1 MSDLKNWKT
10 ECEIRNCK
18 LFIEL
23 FGKEPQIEQLKENYY
38 DFRNEVADCLQ
49 SASED
54 LDDLEAFEENYKNA
68 NDLKE
73 SNDIMYQAFEAAYKV
88 ACGKIDTDNSYFF
101 DEKESMNLLMEMRS
115 LHDKIVNM
123 LKSIDL
129 WLFIR
134 MCGIENRL
142 KAA

>member
-101 DEKESMNLLMEMRS
+101 DEKESMNLLMEKRS

-129 WLFIR
+129 LAVSA
-134 MCGIENRL
+134 GIN
-142 KAA
+142 

>member
-73 SNDIMYQAFEAAYKV
+73 SNDIMYQVFVAAYKV

-101 DEKESMNLLMEMRS
+101 DEKECMNLLMEMRS

-129 WLFIR
+129 LAVSA
-134 MCGIENRL
+134 GIN
-142 KAA
+142 

>member
-54 LDDLEAFEENYKNA
+54 LDDLEAFEENYKSA

-88 ACGKIDTDNSYFF
+88 ACGKIDTNNSYFF
-101 DEKESMNLLMEMRS
+101 DEKECMNLLMEMRS

-129 WLFIR
+129 LAVSA
-134 MCGIENRL
+134 GIN
-142 KAA
+142 

>member
-10 ECEIRNCK
+10 ECEIQNCK

-49 SASED
+49 SAPED

-101 DEKESMNLLMEMRS
+101 DEKECMNLLMEMRS

-123 LKSIDL
+123 LKAIDL
-129 WLFIR
+129 LAVSA
-134 MCGIENRL
+134 GIN
-142 KAA
+142 

>member
-73 SNDIMYQAFEAAYKV
+73 SSDIMYQAFEAAYKV

-129 WLFIR
+129 LAVSA
-134 MCGIENRL
+134 GIN
-142 KAA
+142 

>member
-101 DEKESMNLLMEMRS
+101 DEKECMNLLMEMRS

-129 WLFIR
+129 LSVSA
-134 MCGIENRL
+134 GIN
-142 KAA
+142 

>member
-1 MSDLKNWKT
+1 MALRHENIQNWKT

-73 SNDIMYQAFEAAYKV
+73 SDDIMYQAFEAAYKV

-101 DEKESMNLLMEMRS
+101 DEKECMNLLMEMRS

-129 WLFIR
+129 LAVSA
-134 MCGIENRL
+134 GIN
-142 KAA
+142 

>member
-101 DEKESMNLLMEMRS
+101 DEKECMNLLMEMRS

-123 LKSIDL
+123 LKAIDL
-129 WLFIR
+129 LAVSA
-134 MCGIENRL
+134 GIN
-142 KAA
+142 

>member
-129 WLFIR
+129 LVVSA
-134 MCGIENRL
+134 GIN
-142 KAA
+142 

>member
-10 ECEIRNCK
+10 ECEIQNCK

-73 SNDIMYQAFEAAYKV
+73 SNDIMYQAFVAAYKV

-101 DEKESMNLLMEMRS
+101 DEKECMNLLMEMRS

-129 WLFIR
+129 LAVSA
-134 MCGIENRL
+134 GIN
-142 KAA
+142 

>member
-10 ECEIRNCK
+10 ECEIQNCK

-49 SASED
+49 SAPED

-73 SNDIMYQAFEAAYKV
+73 SNDIMYQAFVAAYKV

-101 DEKESMNLLMEMRS
+101 DEKECMNLLMEMRS

-123 LKSIDL
+123 LKAIDL
-129 WLFIR
+129 LAVSA
-134 MCGIENRL
+134 GIN
-142 KAA
+142 

>member
-38 DFRNEVADCLQ
+38 DFRNEFADCLQ

-88 ACGKIDTDNSYFF
+88 ACGKIDTNNSYFF
-101 DEKESMNLLMEMRS
+101 DEKECMNLLMEMRS

-129 WLFIR
+129 LAVSA
-134 MCGIENRL
+134 GIN
-142 KAA
+142 

>member
-73 SNDIMYQAFEAAYKV
+73 SNDIIYQAFEAAYKV

-101 DEKESMNLLMEMRS
+101 DEKECMNLLMEMRS

-129 WLFIR
+129 LAVSA
-134 MCGIENRL
+134 GIN
-142 KAA
+142 

>member
-73 SNDIMYQAFEAAYKV
+73 SNDIMYQVFEAAYKV

-101 DEKESMNLLMEMRS
+101 DEKECMNLLMEMRS

-129 WLFIR
+129 LAVSA
-134 MCGIENRL
+134 GINDSV
-142 KAA
+142 K

>member
-68 NDLKE
+68 NELKE

-129 WLFIR
+129 LAVSA
-134 MCGIENRL
+134 GIN
-142 KAA
+142 

>member
-101 DEKESMNLLMEMRS
+101 DEKECMNLLMEMRL

-129 WLFIR
+129 LAVSA
-134 MCGIENRL
+134 GIN
-142 KAA
+142 

>member
-10 ECEIRNCK
+10 ECEIQNCK

-101 DEKESMNLLMEMRS
+101 DEKECMNLLMEMRS

-129 WLFIR
+129 LAVSA
-134 MCGIENRL
+134 GIN
-142 KAA
+142 

>member
-49 SASED
+49 SAPED

-101 DEKESMNLLMEMRS
+101 DEKECMNLLMEMRS

-129 WLFIR
+129 LAVSA
-134 MCGIENRL
+134 GIN
-142 KAA
+142 

>member
-49 SASED
+49 SAPED

-73 SNDIMYQAFEAAYKV
+73 SNDIMYQAFVAAYKV

-101 DEKESMNLLMEMRS
+101 DEKECMNLLMEMRS

-123 LKSIDL
+123 LKAIDL
-129 WLFIR
+129 LVVSA
-134 MCGIENRL
+134 GIN
-142 KAA
+142 

>member
-10 ECEIRNCK
+10 ECETRNCK

-23 FGKEPQIEQLKENYY
+23 FGKEPPLEQLKEDYY

-54 LDDLEAFEENYKNA
+54 LDDLEAFEENYKNV

-101 DEKESMNLLMEMRS
+101 DEKECMNLLMEMWS
-115 LHDKIVNM
+115 LHDKIMNM

-129 WLFIR
+129 LAVSA
-134 MCGIENRL
+134 GIN
-142 KAA
+142 

>member
-23 FGKEPQIEQLKENYY
+23 FGKELQIEQLKENYY

-101 DEKESMNLLMEMRS
+101 DEKECMNLLMEMRS
-115 LHDKIVNM
+115 LHDKIVNI

-129 WLFIR
+129 LAVSA
-134 MCGIENRL
+134 GIN
-142 KAA
+142 

>member
-129 WLFIR
+129 LAVSA
-134 MCGIENRL
+134 GIN
-142 KAA
+142 

>member
-23 FGKEPQIEQLKENYY
+23 FGKKPQIEQLKENYY

-73 SNDIMYQAFEAAYKV
+73 SNDIMYQAFVAAYKV

-101 DEKESMNLLMEMRS
+101 DEKECMNLLMEMRS

-129 WLFIR
+129 LAVSA
-134 MCGIENRL
+134 GIN
-142 KAA
+142 

>member
-129 WLFIR
+129 LAVSA
-134 MCGIENRL
+134 GINDSV
-142 KAA
+142 K

>member
-54 LDDLEAFEENYKNA
+54 LDDLEVFEENYKNA

-129 WLFIR
+129 LAVSA
-134 MCGIENRL
+134 GIN
-142 KAA
+142 

>member
-88 ACGKIDTDNSYFF
+88 ACGKIDIDNSYFF
-101 DEKESMNLLMEMRS
+101 DEKECMNLLMEMRS

-129 WLFIR
+129 LAVSA
-134 MCGIENRL
+134 GIN
-142 KAA
+142 

>member
-101 DEKESMNLLMEMRS
+101 DEKECMNLLMEMRS

-123 LKSIDL
+123 LKSSDL
-129 WLFIR
+129 LAVSA
-134 MCGIENRL
+134 GIN
-142 KAA
+142 

>member
-54 LDDLEAFEENYKNA
+54 LEDLEAFEENYKNA

-129 WLFIR
+129 LAVSA
-134 MCGIENRL
+134 GIN
-142 KAA
+142 

>member
-23 FGKEPQIEQLKENYY
+23 FGKKPQIEQLKENYY

-101 DEKESMNLLMEMRS
+101 DEKECMNLLMEMRS

-129 WLFIR
+129 LAVSA
-134 MCGIENRL
+134 GIN
-142 KAA
+142 

>member
-101 DEKESMNLLMEMRS
+101 DEKECMNLLMEMRS
-115 LHDKIVNM
+115 LHDKIVNI

-129 WLFIR
+129 LAVSA
-134 MCGIENRL
+134 GIN
-142 KAA
+142 

>member
-49 SASED
+49 SAPED

-73 SNDIMYQAFEAAYKV
+73 SNDIMYQAFVAAYKV

-101 DEKESMNLLMEMRS
+101 DEKECMNLLMEMRS

-123 LKSIDL
+123 LKAIDL
-129 WLFIR
+129 LAVSA
-134 MCGIENRL
+134 GIN
-142 KAA
+142 

>member
-73 SNDIMYQAFEAAYKV
+73 SNDIMYQAFVAAYKV

-101 DEKESMNLLMEMRS
+101 DEKECMNLLMEMRS

-123 LKSIDL
+123 LKAIDL
-129 WLFIR
+129 LAVSA
-134 MCGIENRL
+134 GIN
-142 KAA
+142 

>member
-1 MSDLKNWKT
+1 MRKNLRHENIQNWKT

-73 SNDIMYQAFEAAYKV
+73 SDDIMYQAFEAAYKV

-101 DEKESMNLLMEMRS
+101 DEKECMNLLMEMRS

-129 WLFIR
+129 LAVSA
-134 MCGIENRL
+134 GIN
-142 KAA
+142 

>member
-49 SASED
+49 SAPED

-101 DEKESMNLLMEMRS
+101 DEKECMNLLMEMRS

-123 LKSIDL
+123 LKAIDL
-129 WLFIR
+129 LAVSA
-134 MCGIENRL
+134 GIN
-142 KAA
+142 

>member
-10 ECEIRNCK
+10 KCEIRNCK

-101 DEKESMNLLMEMRS
+101 DEKECMNLLMEMRS
-115 LHDKIVNM
+115 LHDKIVNI

-129 WLFIR
+129 LAVSA
-134 MCGIENRL
+134 GIN
-142 KAA
+142 